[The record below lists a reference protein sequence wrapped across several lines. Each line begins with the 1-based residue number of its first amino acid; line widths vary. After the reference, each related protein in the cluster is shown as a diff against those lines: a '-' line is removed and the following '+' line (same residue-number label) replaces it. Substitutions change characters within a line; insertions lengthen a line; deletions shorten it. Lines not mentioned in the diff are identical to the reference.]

1 MTQPLATIRLELD
14 APPDGSVEAKDIRE
28 SLSAVMQVGRHL
40 WLGCD
45 ETATL
50 ERLTD
55 LGDGRWGAHRTFK
68 IADVLDLP
76 AGADDE
82 VDVEG
87 LAWDPPYL
95 WLIGSHSRKRQK
107 PEPGDD
113 VKAVAKALA
122 DVDVDDN
129 RYMLARIPL
138 EEDAESGGLVPR
150 RSCPDPHD
158 PSKTLTAARLRG
170 KGRDNALMR
179 AVSEDPHLRKFIRL
193 PGKDNGFDIEGL
205 SSAGGRLFL
214 GLRGPVLRGWAIVLE
229 LQPVETK
236 KGGRLKLAPIGPDGR
251 KYRKHYLDL
260 DGLGVREITHVG
272 NEMLVLA
279 GPTMDVHAP
288 ATVFHW
294 RGAVSAEAD
303 SVAAGR
309 TLRRVMEL
317 PHDVEG
323 PGDHPEGMCRFQ
335 AEGLR
340 GDGLLVVYDSPA
352 KRRQRGGD
360 LRADIF
366 GMPSAAGGG
375 LLSRIIGAIGGGG
388 AKEGAGAAGSVEA
401 FDGGTGGSADE
412 RGGAGLPETGGEE
425 GGAPD
430 TPEFRG
436 LSRSEDPEPEPEP
449 EREPVP
455 EPEGRHEP
463 EGSREPESGHEPGLV
478 SPPQPPRPPAEQGGD
493 EPRRQEQ
500 EPYPNWPQEQGWDR
514 NRDQPK
520 WEEGE
525 G

>member
-14 APPDGSVEAKDIRE
+14 APPDGSVDAKQIRE

-55 LGDGRWGAHRTFK
+55 LGGGRWGEHRTFR

-76 AGADDE
+76 AGEDDE

-95 WLIGSHSRKRQK
+95 WVVGSHSRKRDK
-107 PEPGDD
+107 PDPGDD
-113 VKAVAKALA
+113 VETFAEALA

-129 RYMLARIPL
+129 RYILARIPL
-138 EEDAESGGLVPR
+138 EEDPAAGGLVPR
-150 RSCPDPHD
+150 RSCPDPRD
-158 PSKTLTAARLRG
+158 PSRTLTAARLKGR
-170 KGRDNALMR
+170 GRDNALMR
-179 AVSEDPHLRKFIRL
+179 ALRKDPHLRKFIRL
-193 PGKDNGFDIEGL
+193 PGKDNGFDVEGL
-205 SSAGGRLFL
+205 SAAGGRLFL
-214 GLRGPVLRGWAIVLE
+214 GLRGPVLRGWAVVLE
-229 LQPVETK
+229 VQPVETK
-236 KGGRLKLAPIGPDGR
+236 REGRLKLAPIGPDGR
-251 KYRKHYLDL
+251 RYRKHYLDL
-260 DGLGVREITHVG
+260 DGLGVREITHLG

-309 TLRRVMEL
+309 NLKRVMEL
-317 PHDVEG
+317 PHDVDG

-352 KRRQRGGD
+352 RRRQRGGD
-360 LRADIF
+360 LRADVF
-366 GMPSAAGGG
+366 GMPAAGGG
-375 LLSRIIGAIGGGG
+375 LLSRLIGAVGGG
-388 AKEGAGAAGSVEA
+388 AAGGLAGAGGEGEA
-401 FDGGTGGSADE
+401 
-412 RGGAGLPETGGEE
+412 
-425 GGAPD
+425 
-430 TPEFRG
+430 RG
-436 LSRSEDPEPEPEP
+436 LSRSEDPPPVREAAAAPPP
-449 EREPVP
+449 ERAP
-455 EPEGRHEP
+455 EQHEP
-463 EGSREPESGHEPGLV
+463 RQDEWPRVEHRPAQQAPWPELDAARREN
-478 SPPQPPRPPAEQGGD
+478 QPT
-493 EPRRQEQ
+493 
-500 EPYPNWPQEQGWDR
+500 
-514 NRDQPK
+514 

>member
-14 APPDGSVEAKDIRE
+14 APPDGSVDAKDIRE

-55 LGDGRWGAHRTFK
+55 LGGGRWGEHRTFK
-68 IADVLDLP
+68 ISDVLDLP

-113 VKAVAKALA
+113 VEAVAKALA

-129 RYMLARIPL
+129 RYILARIPL

-150 RSCPDPHD
+150 RCCPDPRD
-158 PSKTLTAARLRG
+158 PGKTLTAARLRG
-170 KGRDNALMR
+170 KGSDNALMQ
-179 AVSEDPHLRKFIRL
+179 AVSKDPHLRKFIRL

-205 SSAGGRLFL
+205 SAAGGRLFL

-251 KYRKHYLDL
+251 EYRKHFLDL
-260 DGLGVREITHVG
+260 DGLGVREITHLG

-303 SVAAGR
+303 SVASGR
-309 TLRRVMEL
+309 SLKRVMEL

-352 KRRQRGGD
+352 KRRQRGGA
-360 LRADIF
+360 LRADVF
-366 GMPSAAGGG
+366 GMPAAAGGG
-375 LLSRIIGAIGGGG
+375 ILSRIVGALGGGG
-388 AKEGAGAAGSVEA
+388 TGGGEPAGSVEA
-401 FDGGTGGSADE
+401 RD
-412 RGGAGLPETGGEE
+412 RGGVPGMEGEDAR
-425 GGAPD
+425 APD
-430 TPEFRG
+430 PPAFRG
-436 LSRSEDPEPEPEP
+436 LSRDEDPEPE
-449 EREPVP
+449 V
-455 EPEGRHEP
+455 
-463 EGSREPESGHEPGLV
+463 V
-478 SPPQPPRPPAEQGGD
+478 SPPQPPRPPSEVGGD
-493 EPRRQEQ
+493 EPRGRGE
-500 EPYPNWPQEQGWDR
+500 YPHWPQNEGWDR

-520 WEEGE
+520 WEEGQ

>member
-1 MTQPLATIRLELD
+1 MTQPLATIRLELN

-55 LGDGRWGAHRTFK
+55 LGDGRWGEHRTFR

-76 AGADDE
+76 AGSDDE

-87 LAWDPPYL
+87 MAWDPPYL

-113 VKAVAKALA
+113 VEAVAKALA

-129 RYMLARIPL
+129 RYILARIPL
-138 EEDAESGGLVPR
+138 EEDEEAGGLVPR
-150 RSCPDPHD
+150 RCCPDPRD

-179 AVSEDPHLRKFIRL
+179 AVSKDPHLRKFIRL

-205 SSAGGRLFL
+205 SAAGGRLFL

-251 KYRKHYLDL
+251 EYRKHFLDL
-260 DGLGVREITHVG
+260 DGLGVREITHLG

-303 SVAAGR
+303 SIASGR
-309 TLRRVMEL
+309 TLKRVMEL
-317 PHDVEG
+317 PHDVDG

-335 AEGLR
+335 ADGLR
-340 GDGLLVVYDSPA
+340 GDGVLVVYDSPA
-352 KRRQRGGD
+352 RRRQRGGA
-360 LRADIF
+360 LRADVF
-366 GMPSAAGGG
+366 GMPAAASG
-375 LLSRIIGAIGGGG
+375 LLSRLIGAVGGGG
-388 AKEGAGAAGSVEA
+388 
-401 FDGGTGGSADE
+401 GGGFASGG
-412 RGGAGLPETGGEE
+412 GGRDAEE
-425 GGAPD
+425 GGGAD
-430 TPEFRG
+430 GGAARG
-436 LSRSEDPEPEPEP
+436 LSRSHDARR
-449 EREPVP
+449 EREDADG
-455 EPEGRHEP
+455 GRDAGP
-463 EGSREPESGHEPGLV
+463 AREPG
-478 SPPQPPRPPAEQGGD
+478 
-493 EPRRQEQ
+493 
-500 EPYPNWPQEQGWDR
+500 WPQQIHDR
-514 NRDQPK
+514 GENRDQPK

>member
-1 MTQPLATIRLELD
+1 MTQPLATIRLELN

-55 LGDGRWGAHRTFK
+55 LGDGRWGEHRTFR

-76 AGADDE
+76 AGSDDE

-87 LAWDPPYL
+87 MAWDPPYL

-113 VKAVAKALA
+113 VEAVAKALA

-129 RYMLARIPL
+129 RYILARIPL
-138 EEDAESGGLVPR
+138 EEDEEAGGLVPR
-150 RSCPDPHD
+150 RCCPDPRD

-179 AVSEDPHLRKFIRL
+179 AVSKDPHLRKFIRL

-205 SSAGGRLFL
+205 SAAGGRLFL

-251 KYRKHYLDL
+251 EYRKHFLDL
-260 DGLGVREITHVG
+260 DGLGVREITHLG

-303 SVAAGR
+303 SVASGR
-309 TLRRVMEL
+309 SLKRVMEL

-352 KRRQRGGD
+352 KRRQRGGA

-366 GMPSAAGGG
+366 GMPAAAGGG
-375 LLSRIIGAIGGGG
+375 ILSRIVGALGGGG
-388 AKEGAGAAGSVEA
+388 RSGGEPAGSVEPR
-401 FDGGTGGSADE
+401 GGAPAAEGDE
-412 RGGAGLPETGGEE
+412 RG
-425 GGAPD
+425 APD
-430 TPEFRG
+430 PPEFRG
-436 LSRSEDPEPEPEP
+436 LSRDEDSEPEPEARHESEREPESEHGFRGLSRDEDPEPEPEP
-449 EREPVP
+449 
-455 EPEGRHEP
+455 
-463 EGSREPESGHEPGLV
+463 V
-478 SPPQPPRPPAEQGGD
+478 SPPQPARPPADVAEG
-493 EPRRQEQ
+493 EPRGRGE
-500 EPYPNWPQEQGWDR
+500 YPHWPQQEGWDR

-520 WEEGE
+520 WEEGQ